1 MILADDSKKAVLK
14 FFKTEEKLYELW
26 CYNPLSPLVGCA
38 FALSSFI
45 FKLVSQWKYLI
56 QISIYSLYYFIYN
69 IKLLM
74 EIIAKNNSLPF

>member
-45 FKLVSQWKYLI
+45 FKLVSQ
-56 QISIYSLYYFIYN
+56 
-69 IKLLM
+69 
-74 EIIAKNNSLPF
+74 